1 MIPGCA
7 PSPGCVP
14 SPCTQAEHSEHSLT
28 LTPPLACMQSAPSA
42 TEFSRWT
49 DAEILSFL
57 DQRGG
62 EHDDCRNRGALVRAR
77 CIVCGGGGGG
87 GLSGGGCWGQEFM
100 TTMWRLMCTGERGGG
115 PCSSAL
121 HTPYQAQGRGIY
133 SLSLPTQIERAAEV
147 EANTGPASKQPEA
160 EVWGRCGGRCGI
172 GCLFPVI
179 TAPCAALSC

>member
-28 LTPPLACMQSAPSA
+28 LTPPLACMQGAPSA

-49 DAEILSFL
+49 DAEIMSFL

-62 EHDDCRNRGALVRAR
+62 EHDDCRNRGALVGEFGGGSMTTAGIGGRWWGRGA
-77 CIVCGGGGGG
+77 CGGEVGEGG

-121 HTPYQAQGRGIY
+121 LPPTKRSSGALIHPPSFFLPPHTD
-133 SLSLPTQIERAAEV
+133 
-147 EANTGPASKQPEA
+147 
-160 EVWGRCGGRCGI
+160 
-172 GCLFPVI
+172 
-179 TAPCAALSC
+179 